1 MTATFCSP
9 LIGDLLYG
17 FEKPLNT
24 AGPNSATVRCT
35 KIVSRANAMY
45 AIAKAR
51 LVVEIRIITSRTG
64 YGGGMGV
71 MIDRIEHGFGSGRLA
86 VPARADHRLR

>member
-1 MTATFCSP
+1 
-9 LIGDLLYG
+9 
-17 FEKPLNT
+17 
-24 AGPNSATVRCT
+24 
-35 KIVSRANAMY
+35 MY